1 MPFIDPA
8 TVLLSTPVAAP
19 AGPVTGPLAP
29 SEAVTQR
36 FNDIMNAA
44 ATAQPVPS
52 AVPAGVPVGV
62 TASVAEPA
70 GLGNSI
76 LAGLQSVPSEYSN
89 KWRSVKSSLDEM
101 TRNPSA
107 GAMLSVQMGLLEM
120 SVLYELVG
128 KGISRCTQ
136 NIDTLVRMS

>member
-8 TVLLSTPVAAP
+8 TVVLSPSLASVGLAT
-19 AGPVTGPLAP
+19 GPVTP

-36 FNDIMNAA
+36 FNEIMNAA
-44 ATAQPVPS
+44 ATSKSVAP
-52 AVPAGVPVGV
+52 ALPAGAHVGL

-70 GLGNSI
+70 GPGNSI
-76 LAGLQSVPSEYSN
+76 LAGLQSVPAEYSN

-101 TRNPSA
+101 SRNPSA
-107 GAMLSVQMGLLEM
+107 GTMLAVQMGLLEM

-128 KGISRCTQ
+128 KGISRSTQ